1 MHRKYKNNMELEI
14 EKKPKVEYVDNI
26 KISCPQNV
34 YNLKEVQEIKDAVQE
49 HLLFVGLDRRNNL
62 RKIIMNGVGTTS
74 SINIDAKDIVRNAL
88 VNACDRVILVHNHPS
103 NCLDASKQDKHLTNN
118 TNGLLNLFKIELL
131 DHIIVTEN
139 EYVSMREKGWIDK
152 NYINEKLF
160 GIDEEK
166 LKNENKL
173 LKAKIKRLENMLE
186 KNKELER

>member
-1 MHRKYKNNMELEI
+1 MELEI

-26 KISCPQNV
+26 KINCPKNV

-49 HLLFVGLDRRNNL
+49 HLLFIGLDRKNNL

-74 SINIDAKDIVRNAL
+74 SINVDIKDIVRNAL

-103 NCLDASKQDKHLTNN
+103 NSLDASAQDKHLTNY

-152 NYINEKLF
+152 NYIEEKFF

-166 LKNENKL
+166 LKNENKV
-173 LKAKIKRLENMLE
+173 LKAKIKRLENKLN

>member
-1 MHRKYKNNMELEI
+1 MDLEI

-49 HLLFVGLDRRNNL
+49 HLLFIGLDRGNNL
-62 RKIIMNGVGTTS
+62 RKIIINGVGTTS

-103 NCLDASKQDKHLTNN
+103 NCLNASEQDKHLTNN
-118 TNGLLNLFKIELL
+118 TNGLLELFKIELL
-131 DHIIVTEN
+131 DHIIVTQN

-152 NYINEKLF
+152 NYINKKLCV
-160 GIDEEK
+160 IDEEN
-166 LKNENKL
+166 LKKENKL
-173 LKAKIKRLENMLE
+173 LKAKIKRLENKLD